1 MLTRT
6 HTVTALFVVVTLTG
20 CLSESDWDEHN
31 PNVTP
36 DSCTVEQETRCGSG
50 GTLLTCTEGRWA
62 SESCDDLCQAA
73 GKTYQRCDY
82 NSSGTLACICAS
94 ADPCAGVTCSGHGV
108 CKAGTCGCAT
118 GYAGA
123 SCDSCASG
131 YTGYPD
137 CKKAGPCDCS
147 SSSQTLCAG
156 TTSIKICDGCHLTQ
170 YTCTSVCSP
179 KKSSGCAND
188 LSQKKDVCWCDATK
202 QIILFNA
209 INKCA
214 SKTPT
219 LKLFDMTDQT
229 ASSSYTLAYNV
240 QRQIALGCKAGHK
253 ICWGAWAGDTYWGC
267 GDGCKQTCSTCCTI
281 CGSQLEVGFSL
292 TCG

>member
-1 MLTRT
+1 M
-6 HTVTALFVVVTLTG
+6 TLTG

-31 PNVTP
+31 PSVTP

-50 GTLLTCTEGRWA
+50 GTLLTCTDGRWF
-62 SESCDDLCQAA
+62 SESCDDICQAA

-82 NSSGTLACICAS
+82 NASSSLTCICAG

-108 CKAGTCGCAT
+108 CKAGTCSCAT
-118 GYAGA
+118 GYTGA
-123 SCDSCASG
+123 SCDSG

-147 SSSQTLCAG
+147 SSSQTCIG
-156 TTSIKICDGCHLTQ
+156 TTSIKTCDGCHLTQ
-170 YTCTSVCSP
+170 ATCTSVCAP
-179 KKSSGCAND
+179 LKSSGCAYN
-188 LSQKKDVCWCDATK
+188 LNQKKEICWCNAE
-202 QIILFNA
+202 QIMVFNV

-219 LKLFDMTDQT
+219 LKLFDETDQT
-229 ASSSYTLAYNV
+229 MSAPKTLVYNV
-240 QRQIALGCKAGHK
+240 LQQIPLACKTGHK
-253 ICWGAWAGDTYWGC
+253 ICYGAWAGNTHWDC
-267 GDGCKQTCSTCCTI
+267 GDGCKQACSTTCCYY
-281 CGSQLEVGFSL
+281 CGSQLEVGLSL